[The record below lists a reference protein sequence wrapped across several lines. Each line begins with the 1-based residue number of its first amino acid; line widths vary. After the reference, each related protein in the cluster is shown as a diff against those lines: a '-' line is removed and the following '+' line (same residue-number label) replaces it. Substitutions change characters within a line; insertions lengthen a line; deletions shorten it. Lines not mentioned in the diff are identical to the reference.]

1 MIKFACGAICLLAT
15 IGLTAQIIPNYQTNI
30 DTAKNLAQT
39 ENRSIL
45 MVFAGSDWC
54 RPCIQF
60 KKDILE
66 SAAFQLYAKENLVIL
81 YLDFPARRKNQ
92 LPDEQR
98 KHNEALAEQFN
109 KSGRFP
115 NILLLSPQGEVLSP
129 LTFSNQSPTDFIAEI
144 TRQGT

>member
-1 MIKFACGAICLLAT
+1 MMKFVLGGILLLAT
-15 IGLTAQIIPNYQTNI
+15 IGLAAQTTPVYQTDI
-30 DTAKNLAQT
+30 DTAKNLAQA

-66 SAAFQLYAKENLVIL
+66 SEAFQLYAKENLVIL

-92 LPDEQR
+92 LPDDQK

-115 NILLLSPQGEVLSP
+115 NILLLSPQAEVLSP
-129 LTFSNQSPTDFIAEI
+129 LTFSNQSPADFIAEI
-144 TRQGT
+144 TKQGS